1 MKNTPWGM
9 SKARLWFVHGLIL
22 FIFASSAFD
31 IAAKKVSWPFSSY
44 PMFSELRREPTL
56 TFIELFGIPE
66 AEPTQEIPLVDFE
79 YLQPFDR
86 ARLAGA
92 FKRLK
97 SRAHREELLRGAL
110 DDLLARYE
118 THRREGRH
126 HGPPLRGM
134 RIYEL
139 YWRLD
144 PWARNVD
151 EPPRRE
157 LWAERV
163 RPEGGKP

>member
-1 MKNTPWGM
+1 MKNTPWGV
-9 SKARLWFVHGLIL
+9 SKARLWLVHGVILLI
-22 FIFASSAFD
+22 FTGSAFD
-31 IAAKKVSWPFSSY
+31 IVTKKVSWPFSSY
-44 PMFSELRREPTL
+44 PMFSELRNEPTL

-66 AEPTQEIPLVDFE
+66 AEPSREIPLVDFK

-97 SRAHREELLRGAL
+97 SRADPGELFRQAL

-118 THRREGRH
+118 ALRREGRH

-134 RIYEL
+134 RIYQL
-139 YWRLD
+139 TWHLD
-144 PWARNVD
+144 PWAKNVD
-151 EPPRRE
+151 QPQRRE
-157 LWAERV
+157 LWAERM
-163 RPEGGKP
+163 RTQGGQP